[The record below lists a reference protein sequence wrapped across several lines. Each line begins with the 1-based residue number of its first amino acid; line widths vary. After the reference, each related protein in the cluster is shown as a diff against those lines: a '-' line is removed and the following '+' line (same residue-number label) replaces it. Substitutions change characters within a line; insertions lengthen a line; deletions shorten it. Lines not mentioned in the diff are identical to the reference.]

1 MKTRSEAREM
11 AVKILYKI
19 NIYEAAN
26 IIYDVK
32 ELIAEECDIENDFVN
47 SLINGVLANKE
58 NLTTLVNKY
67 MKDWK
72 IERLNKVDQAIFLAA
87 SFELT
92 KTNTPSIVTIN
103 EWVEISKKYS
113 DDKVTSMLNGVLDNI
128 FHSEVEDEQ

>member
-19 NIYEAAN
+19 NIYEGAH
-26 IIYDVK
+26 IVYDIK
-32 ELIAEECDIENDFVN
+32 ELITEECEIENDFVN
-47 SLINGVLANKE
+47 SLINGVIANKE
-58 NLTTLVNKY
+58 KLTILLNKY

-72 IERLNKVDQAIFLAA
+72 IDRLNKVDQAIFLVA

-128 FHSEVEDEQ
+128 FHSEVENEQ

>member
-26 IIYDVK
+26 ITYDVK
-32 ELIAEECDIENDFVN
+32 ELITEECDIENDFVN